1 MMRRAIPALVVVV
14 AGVAGIVAIGR
25 DDVVAPDAYFAT
37 PAGAWMPAVNDEVA
51 LTGSWFCPGVPA
63 SGEDEVGGEV
73 VISNRAG
80 EQLVGSYSILTTD
93 GKAAEERFVV
103 EPWSRT
109 VIDVDSF
116 VTVPFAGVVVEIEGG
131 TGLVE
136 QRALHPAGDS
146 VSPCANNTSDH
157 WYFADGFTV
166 DGSIETLILTNPY
179 DDTASVDLK
188 FATSAGESTPAAF
201 QGFTVPPQSVRTIP
215 IAELGARD
223 EPVIAVEVAAQRGR
237 LVVGRAQHYL
247 GGGRLGYGVTLAA
260 PALRDQWWFADG
272 ERAAGVTETFAIYN
286 PTDTDVQVDAV
297 FLGLPIDAT
306 YGDTPPIDVPANR
319 VVVFDPSDEALAGP
333 LPDGRHATVFS
344 TLAEPSVVIERVLT
358 RPAGD
363 SVATSVV
370 MGAPPRDDG
379 YVAQRWHVGI
389 GPSEPT
395 PQALVVYNVDN
406 VDATI
411 TIQSVG
417 PAGPTAVA
425 SLTDIP
431 IGPGAVVDHRP
442 GRQRGARSRAHRRVV
457 EPRVRRAVVV
467 AWSRARGALGF
478 MGAAVGWRLRRR
490 SASGGRR

>member
-1 MMRRAIPALVVVV
+1 MIRRAIPGLVVAV
-14 AGVAGIVAIGR
+14 AGIAGIVAIGR
-25 DDVVAPDAYFAT
+25 NDVVAPDAYFAT

-51 LTGSWFCPGVPA
+51 LTGSWFCPGVPT
-63 SGEDEVGGEV
+63 SGEDGVGGEV
-73 VISNRAG
+73 VISNRAD
-80 EQLVGSYSILTTD
+80 EQLVGTYSILTAD
-93 GKAAEERFVV
+93 GPMAEQQVVV

-109 VIDVDSF
+109 VIDVDAF
-116 VTVPFAGVVVEIEGG
+116 VTAPFASVVVEIEGG

-136 QRALHPAGDS
+136 QRAFHPAGDS
-146 VSPCANNTSDH
+146 VTPCANNTSDE

-166 DGSIETLILTNPY
+166 DGSVETLILTNPY

-188 FATSAGESTPAAF
+188 FATAAGESRPAAF
-201 QGFTVPPQSVRTIP
+201 QGFTVPPRSVRTIP

-223 EPVIAVEVAAQRGR
+223 ESVIAVEVVAQRGR
-237 LVVGRAQHYL
+237 LVAGRAQHYL

-272 ERAAGVTETFAIYN
+272 EHGGGVTETFAIYN
-286 PTDTDVQVDAV
+286 PTDTDVQVDVV
-297 FLGLPIDAT
+297 FLGLPLDAA
-306 YGDTPPIDVPANR
+306 YGDTPPIEVPANQ
-319 VVVFDPSDEALAGP
+319 VVVFDASDEAAAGP

-344 TLAEPSVVIERVLT
+344 TLSDPSVVVERILT

-370 MGAPPRDDG
+370 VGAPPRGDG
-379 YVAQRWHVGI
+379 YVASRWHIGI

-417 PAGPTAVA
+417 PAGPTDVA

-431 IGPGAVVDHRP
+431 IGPGAVVTIDLTDPEVLDRELIVESSNRVFVERSLLRGS
-442 GRQRGARSRAHRRVV
+442 GREGRSGS
-457 EPRVRRAVVV
+457 
-467 AWSRARGALGF
+467 WALP
-478 MGAAVGWRLRRR
+478 
-490 SASGGRR
+490 SGGG